1 MQSGDSTKSIQA
13 ITLRSLAGI
22 EVTLL
27 NIGATIQAIRVP
39 TESGVVDAVLGYA
52 NLDDYLRDD
61 FYMGATV
68 GRFANRIGAA
78 RFSIDD
84 NAFSVDPNETQTG
97 NCLHGGRDGFHQR
110 FWQMRSAQL
119 RTKAQTPKRVGAIF
133 YS

>member
-1 MQSGDSTKSIQA
+1 M
-13 ITLRSLAGI
+13 

-27 NIGATIQAIRVP
+27 NFGATIQAIRVP

-84 NAFSVDPNETQTG
+84 NAFSVDPNESRK
-97 NCLHGGRDGFHQR
+97 L
-110 FWQMRSAQL
+110 SA
-119 RTKAQTPKRVGAIF
+119 RW
-133 YS
+133 